1 MSQVIADLL
10 IESLAYGGNG
20 LGYHEGKV
28 IFVPQTAPGD
38 RVSCRVIK
46 AKKRFAEARV
56 EKVLQPS
63 ADRCLP
69 ACPVFEQCGG
79 CQWQHLPYEVQGAW
93 KDKIFADL
101 LHRQAGADRTRIQ
114 PLVTAAEPWHY
125 RSRAQLKLQVT
136 ERQLSMGFYR
146 RGSHVVVDHQQC
158 PILHPRLNHA
168 ARVFREALNGFR
180 YSHRMSQLDLGIG
193 DDGQIRAVL
202 HYHGTEA
209 AAVADFLRPM
219 LFDAGVALFL
229 QSDRNSKPQRVC
241 GEEELCI
248 RVGEPPLTLAYGP
261 GGFAQV
267 NLEQNRIMTKMVV
280 DAVRQCG
287 ARRALDL
294 YCGMGNLSLPVAR
307 LVDEVIGVEDFAPAI
322 AKARTNAQRN
332 GINNAFFH
340 HLSADGAASK
350 LSSDTGF
357 DLVMLDPP
365 RSGAYGVV
373 KELQVLRPRHIL
385 YVSCE
390 PPTLA
395 RDLQP
400 LLQDGYCLEWSQPFD
415 FFPQT
420 HHIES
425 VSLLR
430 RKSDGAQEGLFV

>member
-1 MSQVIADLL
+1 MNQIITDLH

-28 IFVPQTAPGD
+28 VFVPQTAPGD

-46 AKKRFAEARV
+46 SKKRFAEAQL

-63 ADRCLP
+63 ADRCPP

-79 CQWQHLPYEVQGAW
+79 CQWQHLPYEVQGDW
-93 KDKIFADL
+93 KGKIFADL
-101 LHRQAGADRTRIQ
+101 LHRQAGAERAQIRR
-114 PLVTAAEPWHY
+114 LVAAPEPWHY

-136 ERQLSMGFYR
+136 DRQLNMGFYR
-146 RGSHVVVDHQQC
+146 RSSHVVVDHQQC
-158 PILHPRLNHA
+158 PILHPRLNQA
-168 ARVFREALNGFR
+168 AKVFRKALNGFR
-180 YSHRMSQLDLGIG
+180 HCHRMPQLDLGIG
-193 DDGQIRAVL
+193 DDGQVRAVL
-202 HYHGTEA
+202 HYQGTEA
-209 AAVADFLRPM
+209 AAVADFLRPRF
-219 LFDAGVALFL
+219 FDAGISLFL
-229 QSDRNSKPQRVC
+229 QLGRKSKPQPVC
-241 GEEELCI
+241 GEDELCI
-248 RVGEPPLTLAYGP
+248 RVGKPPLTLAYGP

-267 NLEQNRIMTKMVV
+267 NLEQNRAMTEMVV
-280 DAVRQCG
+280 NAVQQCG
-287 ARRALDL
+287 ARRVLDL
-294 YCGMGNLSLPVAR
+294 YCGMGNLSLPVAH

-322 AKARTNAQRN
+322 AKARANAQRN

-350 LSSDTGF
+350 LSSGPGF

-400 LLQDGYCLEWSQPFD
+400 LLQDGYGLEWSQPFD

-430 RKSDGAQEGLFV
+430 RKSEGV

>member
-1 MSQVIADLL
+1 MNQVIADLH

-28 IFVPQTAPGD
+28 VFVPQTAPGD

-46 AKKRFAEARV
+46 SKKRFAEARL

-63 ADRCLP
+63 AERCP
-69 ACPVFEQCGG
+69 VGCPVFGQCGG
-79 CQWQHLPYEVQGAW
+79 CQWQYLPYKVQGAW
-93 KDKIFADL
+93 KGKIFADL
-101 LHRQAGADRTRIQ
+101 LHRQAGVDRARIR
-114 PLVTAAEPWHY
+114 PLVAARDPWHY
-125 RSRAQLKLQVT
+125 RSRAQLKLQVAGQ
-136 ERQLSMGFYR
+136 QLVMGFYR

-158 PILHPRLNHA
+158 PILHPHLNQA
-168 ARVFREALNGFR
+168 AGVFREALNGFR
-180 YSHRMSQLDLGIG
+180 HSRHMPQLDLGIG
-193 DDGQIRAVL
+193 DDGQVRAVL
-202 HYHGTEA
+202 HYLGTEA
-209 AAVADFLRPM
+209 AAVADFLRPQVSA
-219 LFDAGVALFL
+219 AGIALFL
-229 QSDRNSKPQRVC
+229 QLGRKIKPQPVC

-267 NLEQNRIMTKMVV
+267 NLEQNRAMTETIV
-280 DAVRQCG
+280 DAVHQCG
-287 ARRALDL
+287 ARRVLDL

-307 LVDEVIGVEDFAPAI
+307 LVDEVNGVEEFAPAI
-322 AKARTNAQRN
+322 TKARENARRN
-332 GINNAFFH
+332 GIDNAFFH
-340 HLSADGAASK
+340 HLSADGAASQ
-350 LSSDTGF
+350 LSSISGF
-357 DLVMLDPP
+357 DLVVLDPP

-373 KELQVLRPRHIL
+373 KELQVLRPAHIL

-390 PPTLA
+390 PPTLV

-430 RKSDGAQEGLFV
+430 RKREGV